1 MYYASIGALALII
14 HIIINFEALKNRQS
28 HRTRIS
34 QTRYRHFLY
43 VVTLFYLS
51 DILWGFFV
59 DQEWIGAAYVDTMV
73 FFLSMVASVL
83 LWTRFVVAF
92 IENKGRFGF
101 LLLSGGWTIFTFQL
115 ITLIINIFK
124 PIVFEFR
131 GDEGYQTLVVRN
143 ITLVL
148 QMGLFF
154 ITAIYTL
161 YIATRKRGETR
172 AHHRTIGFSGLVM
185 SLFILLQC
193 QYPLLPLYS
202 VGCLLATC
210 IIHSFIYRD
219 EMLEHFKE
227 MELAKRKAFRDPLTG
242 VRNKL
247 AYLEMLKE
255 IELRIEKD
263 ELSEFGVVVFD
274 LNGLKNVNDTLGHDA
289 GDDYIRVACRLIC
302 HCFKHSP
309 VFRIGGDEF
318 TAFLE
323 REDYEN
329 RETLVEEFN
338 AMIEENRKNG
348 DVVIACGMDIHH
360 PGVDTGYIDVF
371 HRADKKMYRRKEELK
386 RT

>member
-14 HIIINFEALKNRQS
+14 HITINFEALKNRQR

-172 AHHRTIGFSGLVM
+172 VFVHTASVSVSVAAVIFGRMPSCYLHH
-185 SLFILLQC
+185 SL
-193 QYPLLPLYS
+193 
-202 VGCLLATC
+202 
-210 IIHSFIYRD
+210 IYIQ
-219 EMLEHFKE
+219 
-227 MELAKRKAFRDPLTG
+227 G
-242 VRNKL
+242 
-247 AYLEMLKE
+247 
-255 IELRIEKD
+255 
-263 ELSEFGVVVFD
+263 
-274 LNGLKNVNDTLGHDA
+274 
-289 GDDYIRVACRLIC
+289 
-302 HCFKHSP
+302 
-309 VFRIGGDEF
+309 
-318 TAFLE
+318 
-323 REDYEN
+323 
-329 RETLVEEFN
+329 
-338 AMIEENRKNG
+338 
-348 DVVIACGMDIHH
+348 
-360 PGVDTGYIDVF
+360 
-371 HRADKKMYRRKEELK
+371 
-386 RT
+386 